1 MTASCYK
8 YTEYT
13 LMGKSWVAEMAKRKE
28 LSQKLHKISCFISLL
43 KISTTKNVILQWNR
57 IFFSVKITFSHYK
70 EPFVPLVPRMVKT
83 ALNHR

>member
-13 LMGKSWVAEMAKRKE
+13 LMCKSWVAEMAKTKE

-43 KISTTKNVILQWNR
+43 KISKKKNN
-57 IFFSVKITFSHYK
+57 Y
-70 EPFVPLVPRMVKT
+70 
-83 ALNHR
+83 